1 MNYNYLKIS
10 SQVGQSNESTH
21 RKSFESK
28 AARKRLGSDEEHFIK
43 YRTVL
48 DQKRYQKF
56 AISVAIE
63 MNKASK
69 KRKAKKNTSKRQ
81 QKLDMGR
88 IKTTFPTN
96 MQVLQ
101 VWRTKGKL

>member
-1 MNYNYLKIS
+1 MKNTSLNTE
-10 SQVGQSNESTH
+10 Q
-21 RKSFESK
+21 FWM
-28 AARKRLGSDEEHFIK
+28 
-43 YRTVL
+43 TVH
-48 DQKRYQKF
+48 QKRYQKF

-81 QKLDMGR
+81 QKLGMGR

>member
-69 KRKAKKNTSKRQ
+69 KRKAKKKYI
-81 QKLDMGR
+81 K
-88 IKTTFPTN
+88 KTT
-96 MQVLQ
+96 
-101 VWRTKGKL
+101 KAGHGED